1 MTHAPTSKLRLFFI
15 ALLIVIL
22 ALVGIGVLGYWGFKG
37 TPSEQT
43 DQDAPPKVYEP
54 VVYDVASW
62 QASQKRKT
70 LNDKELLS
78 ILGANA
84 SIDSTLDFHGKKAD
98 EYHFTSLTEPML
110 SAVISDKL
118 FEVHWYQASAQD
130 TDSDK
135 AVSVGYAKRTYQLLT
150 AIYGADT
157 RGLMQALLD
166 GKTLPKQQGVTFAEC
181 QMYRC
186 QVVLDR
192 AVLGIKTSKTT
203 KTDTKD

>member
-1 MTHAPTSKLRLFFI
+1 MTHTPTSKLHLFLI

-54 VVYDVASW
+54 VVYDVVSW
-62 QASQKRKT
+62 QAGEKRKT
-70 LNDKELLS
+70 LNDRELLS
-78 ILGANA
+78 MLGANA
-84 SIDSTLDFHGKKAD
+84 STESTLDFYGNQAD
-98 EYHFTSLTEPML
+98 EYRFASLTEPML

-135 AVSVGYAKRTYQLLT
+135 AVSVDYAKRGYQLLT
-150 AIYGADT
+150 AVYGADIQ
-157 RGLMQALLD
+157 GFMQALLD
-166 GKTLPKQQGVTFAEC
+166 GKTLPKQQGVIFAEC

-203 KTDTKD
+203 KTDIKD